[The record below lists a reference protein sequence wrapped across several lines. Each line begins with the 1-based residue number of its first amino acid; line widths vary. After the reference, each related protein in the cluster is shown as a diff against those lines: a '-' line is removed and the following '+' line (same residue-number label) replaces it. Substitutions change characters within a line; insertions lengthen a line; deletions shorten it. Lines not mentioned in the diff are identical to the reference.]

1 MNPIL
6 TGAFAVALFA
16 LAVVACETTPSDTQ
30 LSRQAQQESSGR
42 AFTAIPPYIPTEYTA
57 REDINWYLQE
67 TEGRHTWYV
76 YALSFTGE
84 PLFYIVSDMK
94 PRNICVSITAPDRV
108 DTLNNVVRSA
118 PALDGVYYGGAGC
131 NAYYMRDAA
140 TGGFIELA
148 GDTFSL
154 VSSKT
159 PLFLETDIRRLEPGA
174 EK

>member
-1 MNPIL
+1 MKARII
-6 TGAFAVALFA
+6 GIIAVALLIAAFA
-16 LAVVACETTPSDTQ
+16 ACSEPDDSAQ
-30 LSRQAQQESSGR
+30 SRAAQSESSLR
-42 AFTAIPPYIPTEYTA
+42 AFSAVPPYIPNQYTA

-67 TEGRHTWYV
+67 TEGRHTWYI
-76 YALSFTGE
+76 YALSMTGE
-84 PLFYIVSDMK
+84 PLFYVVSDMK

-108 DTLNNVVRSA
+108 HTGGTNVVRSA

-148 GDTFSL
+148 GDTFTL

-159 PLFLETDIRRLEPGA
+159 PLFLETDIRRLEPGNQ
-174 EK
+174 